1 MRIWMMM
8 AETDSEK
15 ESDIFY
21 EIGEVREEDIQR
33 GGEGKKEEER
43 ERQRER
49 ETKRERD
56 KERERE
62 IGTQRER
69 ERERDRQRQRERERE
84 TKLIIMDEYYEIV
97 WEVVFD
103 SSIEYRLYLT
113 LKI

>member
-1 MRIWMMM
+1 MKIWMMM

-33 GGEGKKEEER
+33 GRKGKKEG
-43 ERQRER
+43 
-49 ETKRERD
+49 
-56 KERERE
+56 ERERE
-62 IGTQRER
+62 REWHRER
-69 ERERDRQRQRERERE
+69 ERERERETEIERKRE
-84 TKLIIMDEYYEIV
+84 TKLILIYEHYGIV